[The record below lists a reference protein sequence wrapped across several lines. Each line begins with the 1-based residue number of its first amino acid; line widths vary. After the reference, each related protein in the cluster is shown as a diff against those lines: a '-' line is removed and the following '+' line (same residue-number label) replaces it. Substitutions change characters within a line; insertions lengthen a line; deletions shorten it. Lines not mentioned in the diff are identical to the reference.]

1 MLCLGAGGQRGLP
14 AERCPRGANVGGGGK
29 KAGRSRGDPAHSAP
43 RLGRGTA
50 PPELRSAPGGRREG
64 REAPCGH
71 KQRRHRFRKALGMPS
86 AEGTAAERHGVQEL
100 LPAPLCRSVTACLTG
115 LTAGE
120 RCCFTNPSRGR
131 NV

>member
-43 RLGRGTA
+43 RLRRGTA

-64 REAPCGH
+64 REAALNSGGTDSA
-71 KQRRHRFRKALGMPS
+71 RR
-86 AEGTAAERHGVQEL
+86 
-100 LPAPLCRSVTACLTG
+100 
-115 LTAGE
+115 
-120 RCCFTNPSRGR
+120 
-131 NV
+131 